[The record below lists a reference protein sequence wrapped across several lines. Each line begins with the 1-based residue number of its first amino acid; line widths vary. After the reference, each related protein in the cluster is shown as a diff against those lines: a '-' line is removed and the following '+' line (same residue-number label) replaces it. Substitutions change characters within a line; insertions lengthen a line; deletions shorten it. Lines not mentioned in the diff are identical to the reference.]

1 MHFFRISVPLV
12 CLLYHFIVVIIT
24 FVNFATFVRLEI
36 TSEKL
41 RDAYLAFSVIEA
53 VAYGACAGPLFVY
66 AYKYSETPTAR
77 MGCLLCGI
85 AIMFLL
91 SSLPL
96 LMIELIQFLF
106 LGYQPRHP
114 LDVIV
119 FILHGVAATVGGC
132 TSWFAYMH
140 VVARGLQ
147 RWRGPE
153 RQIAEESENVFGKDV
168 QLGLVKCFRR
178 QSEAI

>member
-1 MHFFRISVPLV
+1 MHIFRISVPLV
-12 CLLYHFIVVIIT
+12 CLFYHFIVVIIT
-24 FVNFATFVRLEI
+24 FVNFAIFVRLQI
-36 TSEKL
+36 TSEKR

-66 AYKYSETPTAR
+66 AYKYGETPTAR
-77 MGCLLCGI
+77 MGCLLWGI
-85 AIMFLL
+85 AIMFLF

-96 LMIELIQFLF
+96 LIIELIQFLSS
-106 LGYQPRHP
+106 GYQLRHT
-114 LDVIV
+114 LDGIV
-119 FILHGVAATVGGC
+119 FFLHGIAATVGGC

-140 VVARGLQ
+140 VVARDLQ

-153 RQIAEESENVFGKDV
+153 RQIAEDSENLFGKDAE
-168 QLGLVKCFRR
+168 LGLVKCFQR